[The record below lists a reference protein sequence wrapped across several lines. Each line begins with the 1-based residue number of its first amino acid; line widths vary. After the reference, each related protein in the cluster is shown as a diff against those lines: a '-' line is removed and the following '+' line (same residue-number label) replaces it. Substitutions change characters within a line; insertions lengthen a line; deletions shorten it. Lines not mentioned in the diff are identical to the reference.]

1 MSTLGNST
9 PLIFSKEITKLI
21 PYTLTH
27 LRRLE
32 AKGQFPERIR
42 MGANR
47 IAWVRDE
54 VETWIEDRINARAG
68 GD

>member
-1 MSTLGNST
+1 MSTLENST

-32 AKGQFPERIR
+32 AEGQFPERIR

>member
-1 MSTLGNST
+1 MSTMENST

>member
-1 MSTLGNST
+1 MSTLENST